1 MLGGRVDGLLVVACA
16 LERLEGVGEGRCAS
30 RLAVVEKARPVPPPP
45 PGRAQCPERAQSAA

>member
-30 RLAVVEKARPVPPPP
+30 RFLDLARSRVGWAIITVQV
-45 PGRAQCPERAQSAA
+45 G